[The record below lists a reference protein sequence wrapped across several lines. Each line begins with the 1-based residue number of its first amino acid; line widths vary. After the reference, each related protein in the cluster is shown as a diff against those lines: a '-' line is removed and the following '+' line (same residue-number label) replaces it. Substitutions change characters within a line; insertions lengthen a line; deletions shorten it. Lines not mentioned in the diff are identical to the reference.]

1 MRPSL
6 ARKFGGVPAAI
17 LLLIATSAFGQDAV
31 IANAT
36 AEAIELERAGAT
48 IRGINIVVDNVFD
61 PSKPE
66 ENKKL
71 YRWANKVH
79 IRTHP
84 NVIEAALLFKTG
96 DRYQARVLDES
107 ARVLRARGFLA
118 DARVT
123 YRAYD
128 PQTNT
133 VEVDVYVRDS
143 WSLAPDL
150 KLSRSGGATEWGVGL
165 SDGNLFGTGKQL
177 TVSYESA
184 IDRDQTLLSYGDANV
199 FNSRVRL
206 GAVLSNASDGHR
218 RSILAERPF
227 FSLDT
232 RWSLGGA
239 VRDEQRVD
247 TMYDLGE
254 EIDEFRHDLEGISL
268 QGGWSRG
275 AIDGRT
281 QRWLFGLASEEDTFL
296 PSPEMPQT
304 LLLPENR
311 KFVYPWVGWQLIQDD
326 YREMSELND
335 MGRTEDIAL
344 GLNLYFSLGFAEE
357 RFGSDRDALL
367 FRSTVQSGW
376 EPGGPGRVLLFTA
389 GGSTRREDDGL
400 VNSVAYAG
408 ARYYRRNLQKH
419 LFSVS
424 LSALAS
430 DDLDADT
437 QVLLGGDN
445 GLRGYPLRYQ
455 AGTRRAILTVE
466 ERFYTELY
474 PWRLFRVGYAAFMDV
489 GRVDGQDPRA
499 SPSLGTLSD
508 VGFGLRLS
516 SPRSSG
522 RSVVHID
529 LAFPLNGDPSIDKV
543 QLLVETKGS
552 F

>member
-1 MRPSL
+1 MRPSQTL
-6 ARKFGGVPAAI
+6 KFGRVPATI
-17 LLLIATSAFGQDAV
+17 MLLIATSAFGQDAV
-31 IANAT
+31 VGDAAT
-36 AEAIELERAGAT
+36 EATRLERAGAT
-48 IRGINIVVDNVFD
+48 IRAINITVDNVFD

-66 ENKKL
+66 EDKKL

-84 NVIEAALLFKTG
+84 SVIEAALLFKTG
-96 DRYQARVLDES
+96 DRYQARVLEES

-143 WSLAPDL
+143 WTLAPDL
-150 KLSRSGGATEWGVGL
+150 KLSRSGGETEWGVGL
-165 SDGNLFGTGKQL
+165 SDGNLFGTGKEL

-184 IDRDQTLLSYGDANV
+184 VDRDQTLLSYGDANV

-206 GAVLSNASDGHR
+206 GAVLSDASDGHR
-218 RSILAERPF
+218 RSIVAERPF

-254 EIDEFRHDLEGISL
+254 EIDEFQHDLEGISL

-281 QRWLFGLASEEDTFL
+281 QRWLFGLASEEDTFV
-296 PSPEMPQT
+296 PTPEMPQT

-344 GLNLYFSLGFAEE
+344 GLNLYASLGFAEE

-389 GGSTRREDDGL
+389 GGSTRREDDGF
-400 VNSVAYAG
+400 VNSIAYAG

-419 LFSVS
+419 LFSVA
-424 LSALAS
+424 LSAVVS
-430 DDLDADT
+430 DELDADT

-455 AGTRRAILTVE
+455 AGTRRAILTIE
-466 ERFYTELY
+466 ERFYTDFY

-522 RSVVHID
+522 RSIVHID

>member
-1 MRPSL
+1 
-6 ARKFGGVPAAI
+6 
-17 LLLIATSAFGQDAV
+17 
-31 IANAT
+31 
-36 AEAIELERAGAT
+36 
-48 IRGINIVVDNVFD
+48 
-61 PSKPE
+61 
-66 ENKKL
+66 
-71 YRWANKVH
+71 
-79 IRTHP
+79 
-84 NVIEAALLFKTG
+84 
-96 DRYQARVLDES
+96 
-107 ARVLRARGFLA
+107 
-118 DARVT
+118 
-123 YRAYD
+123 
-128 PQTNT
+128 
-133 VEVDVYVRDS
+133 
-143 WSLAPDL
+143 
-150 KLSRSGGATEWGVGL
+150 
-165 SDGNLFGTGKQL
+165 
-177 TVSYESA
+177 
-184 IDRDQTLLSYGDANV
+184 
-199 FNSRVRL
+199 
-206 GAVLSNASDGHR
+206 
-218 RSILAERPF
+218 
-227 FSLDT
+227 
-232 RWSLGGA
+232 
-239 VRDEQRVD
+239 
-247 TMYDLGE
+247 LGE
-254 EIDEFRHDLEGISL
+254 EIDEFRHEIEGISL

-275 AIDGRT
+275 SIDGRT

-296 PSPEMPQT
+296 PTPEMPQT

-344 GLNLYFSLGFAEE
+344 GLNLYVSLGFAEE

-376 EPGGPGRVLLFTA
+376 EPGGPGRLLLFTA

-400 VNSVAYAG
+400 VNSIAYAG
-408 ARYYRRNLQKH
+408 ARYYRRNFQKH
-419 LFSVS
+419 LFSVA
-424 LSALAS
+424 LSTLVS
-430 DDLDADT
+430 DELDADT

-466 ERFYTELY
+466 ERFYTDFY

-522 RSVVHID
+522 RSIVHID

-543 QLLVETKGS
+543 QLLIETKGS

>member
-31 IANAT
+31 TANPA
-36 AEAIELERAGAT
+36 AEAIEIERAGAT
-48 IRGINIVVDNVFD
+48 IRGINIIVDNVFD

-84 NVIEAALLFKTG
+84 NVVEAALLFKTG
-96 DRYQARVLDES
+96 DRYQARVLEES

-150 KLSRSGGATEWGVGL
+150 KLSRSGGETEWGVGL
-165 SDGNLFGTGKQL
+165 SDGNLFGTGKDL
-177 TVSYESA
+177 TISYESSV
-184 IDRDQTLLSYGDANV
+184 DRDATLLSYGDANV

-206 GAVLSNASDGHR
+206 GAVFSSASDGHR

-239 VRDEQRVD
+239 VRDEERVD

-281 QRWLFGLASEEDTFL
+281 QRWLFGLTSEEDTFS

-357 RFGSDRDALL
+357 SFGSDRDALL

-400 VNSVAYAG
+400 VNSIAYAG

-419 LFSVS
+419 LFSVA
-424 LSALAS
+424 LSALVS

-466 ERFYTELY
+466 ERFYTDLY

-522 RSVVHID
+522 RSIVHID

>member
-17 LLLIATSAFGQDAV
+17 LLLIATSAYGQDAV
-31 IANAT
+31 VANAT

-150 KLSRSGGATEWGVGL
+150 KLSRSGGETEWGVGL

-239 VRDEQRVD
+239 MRDEQRVD

-335 MGRTEDIAL
+335 MGRTE
-344 GLNLYFSLGFAEE
+344 E
-357 RFGSDRDALL
+357 RL
-367 FRSTVQSGW
+367 
-376 EPGGPGRVLLFTA
+376 
-389 GGSTRREDDGL
+389 
-400 VNSVAYAG
+400 G
-408 ARYYRRNLQKH
+408 ARRPGARAAVHRR
-419 LFSVS
+419 
-424 LSALAS
+424 
-430 DDLDADT
+430 
-437 QVLLGGDN
+437 
-445 GLRGYPLRYQ
+445 
-455 AGTRRAILTVE
+455 
-466 ERFYTELY
+466 
-474 PWRLFRVGYAAFMDV
+474 
-489 GRVDGQDPRA
+489 RVDA
-499 SPSLGTLSD
+499 SRG
-508 VGFGLRLS
+508 
-516 SPRSSG
+516 
-522 RSVVHID
+522 
-529 LAFPLNGDPSIDKV
+529 
-543 QLLVETKGS
+543 
-552 F
+552 

>member
-31 IANAT
+31 TANPA
-36 AEAIELERAGAT
+36 AEAIEIERAGAT
-48 IRGINIVVDNVFD
+48 IRGINIIVDNVFD

-150 KLSRSGGATEWGVGL
+150 KLSRSGGETEWGVGL

-239 VRDEQRVD
+239 MRDEQRVD

>member
-31 IANAT
+31 VANAT

-150 KLSRSGGATEWGVGL
+150 KLSRSGGETEWGVGL

-400 VNSVAYAG
+400 VNSIAYAG

-419 LFSVS
+419 LFSVA
-424 LSALAS
+424 LSALTS
-430 DDLDADT
+430 DDLDTDT

-466 ERFYTELY
+466 ERFYTDLY

-522 RSVVHID
+522 RSIVHID

>member
-408 ARYYRRNLQKH
+408 ARYYQRNLQKH
-419 LFSVS
+419 LFSVA
-424 LSALAS
+424 LSALTS
-430 DDLDADT
+430 DDLDTDT

-522 RSVVHID
+522 RSIVHID